1 LVFTGT
7 IGPGPPD
14 FFVEMIF
21 TASTD
26 YFFFMNM
33 QMQMNIN
40 KRATVPPMAM
50 KMIAFVSRPSLLAI
64 KAVLVLDALD
74 VDPSAAAVEA
84 PDPSAAVF
92 EAPYVKTIE
101 AHFMEAVSQS

>member
-1 LVFTGT
+1 LVFRGT
-7 IGPGPPD
+7 IGPRPPD
-14 FFVEMIF
+14 FFAEIIV
-21 TASTD
+21 TSASD
-26 YFFFMNM
+26 YFLFMHT
-33 QMQMNIN
+33 QMQMIIN
-40 KRATVPPMAM
+40 KRATVAPMTM

-84 PDPSAAVF
+84 PDPSAAAF